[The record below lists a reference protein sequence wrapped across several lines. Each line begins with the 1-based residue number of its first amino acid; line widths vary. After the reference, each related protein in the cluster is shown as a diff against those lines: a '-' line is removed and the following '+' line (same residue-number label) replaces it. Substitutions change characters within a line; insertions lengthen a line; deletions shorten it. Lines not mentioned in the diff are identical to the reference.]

1 MDNLN
6 VSLEEAKQKKKADE
20 AEKASQRRAR
30 FLHLLDAYDITQVK
44 SAELI
49 SAVTSRP
56 CPVRTV
62 RSWINDPTKPSSS
75 PCPEWALAALE
86 KAIHFIEQAMARR
99 AEILTRADTDSQAL
113 S

>member
-1 MDNLN
+1 MDNRKA
-6 VSLEEAKQKKKADE
+6 SLEEDKKQKKAEEAKQ
-20 AEKASQRRAR
+20 RRVR
-30 FLHLLDAYDITQVK
+30 FLHLLEAYDITQVK

-62 RSWINDPTKPSSS
+62 RSWVNDPTKPSSS

-86 KAIHFIEQAMARR
+86 KAIQYIEQAMARR
-99 AEILTRADTDSQAL
+99 AENLASAKAE
-113 S
+113 